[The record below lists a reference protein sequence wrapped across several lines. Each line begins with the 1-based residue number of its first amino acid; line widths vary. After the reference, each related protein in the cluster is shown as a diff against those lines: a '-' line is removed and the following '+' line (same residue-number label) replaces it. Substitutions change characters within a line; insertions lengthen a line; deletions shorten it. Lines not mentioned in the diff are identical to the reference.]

1 LEQTRRSFNINKGNN
16 QEEIT
21 IVNMYAPNVYAP
33 NFLKQNYCLTSSR
46 ITVVDSNIPFLPV
59 DKSSRQKTNK
69 ETSNINDSLDQMD
82 STDFY
87 RVLHPAAA

>member
-1 LEQTRRSFNINKGNN
+1 
-16 QEEIT
+16 
-21 IVNMYAPNVYAP
+21 MYAPNVYAP